1 MIRIGHAPR
10 LPRRQRIAR
19 VLNQLGGYALAWGLF
34 AWGCYWL
41 ADVRMAV
48 PLWMFAAMI
57 ANPWRSKKSRRRFV
71 DAVLAA
77 CRGSVAGASSG
88 PGAPPLRRPVA
99 SPRARAA

>member
-19 VLNQLGGYALAWGLF
+19 VLNQLGAYAIAWGLF

-57 ANPWRSKKSRRRFV
+57 ANPWRSKASGPRVV
-71 DAVLAA
+71 DAAPAA
-77 CRGSVAGASSG
+77 CRGEGSGTNPG
-88 PGAPPLRRPVA
+88 PGAPPLRRPVT